1 MSLTK
6 EMKARRAK
14 EILEDDVFLEV
25 VAKAK
30 SSLIGQWSLTELT
43 DTATRESLY
52 HQDRGLD
59 EVLRHLRILI
69 NDFTIEQKRTNKLR
83 K

>member
-1 MSLTK
+1 MTLTK

-30 SSLIGQWSLTELT
+30 SSLMGQWSLTELT
-43 DTATRESLY
+43 DTKTRESLY

-59 EVLRHLRILI
+59 EVLKHLRILI
-69 NDFTIEQKRTNKLR
+69 NDYSLEQKRTKKLR
-83 K
+83 T

>member
-52 HQDRGLD
+52 HQDRGLRSFKTSANID
-59 EVLRHLRILI
+59 
-69 NDFTIEQKRTNKLR
+69 KRFYDRTKTNK
-83 K
+83 

>member
-14 EILEDDVFLEV
+14 EILEDEVFLEV
-25 VAKAK
+25 VGRAKE
-30 SSLIGQWSLTELT
+30 SLGGQWSLTEPG
-43 DTATRESLY
+43 DTTIRESLY

-69 NDFTIEQKRTNKLR
+69 NDWNVEKQRKEKART
-83 K
+83 